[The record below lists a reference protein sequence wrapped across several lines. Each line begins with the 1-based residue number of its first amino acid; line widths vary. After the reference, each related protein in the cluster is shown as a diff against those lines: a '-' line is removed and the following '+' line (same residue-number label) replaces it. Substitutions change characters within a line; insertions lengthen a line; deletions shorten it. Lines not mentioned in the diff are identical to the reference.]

1 MHNDK
6 IEIEVLA
13 DGSIKISTDRISPA
27 NHASASNLVRE
38 IQKMAGGPTKTQR
51 KPGVPAHSHQHG
63 QHHHSH

>member
-27 NHASASNLVRE
+27 NHTSAEHLVRE

-51 KPGVPAHSHQHG
+51 KPGVLHVHSHGHHSHQH
-63 QHHHSH
+63 